1 MKDIATPGDIAHVHL
16 LINHAPTIGAIL
28 ALFLLILSF
37 ARKNEHLRK
46 VSFEVFFLIALATI
60 PVYESGVAAAETF
73 KDQPAAAMAIR
84 LHQDAALNAFVLI
97 EITGFLA
104 WLALWQIRRI
114 GRATNALV
122 GAVTVFAV
130 LNLAVVA
137 LAANL
142 GGDIHHPEILQS
154 EYSSPVSPTVVMWLS
169 ATTIQKFVLQ
179 NRWVWPA
186 CETLHFLGMSLM
198 FGVLLLV
205 NLRLLGYMKAISFPA
220 VHRLLPWGILGY
232 GVNFFTGMMFFIG
245 ESGQYT
251 ANVAFH
257 WKMILMMLA
266 GANYLVLTVYT
277 GAWEVPAGADAPM
290 WGKVLGASALLLSIG
305 VMYFGRM
312 LPFIGNAF

>member
-28 ALFLLILSF
+28 ALFLLLLSF

-60 PVYESGVAAAETF
+60 PVYESGVAAAEGF
-73 KDQPAAAMAIR
+73 KNQPELAMAIG

-97 EITGFLA
+97 EITGFLS

-114 GRATNALV
+114 GRATSGMI
-122 GAVTVFAV
+122 GAVVLFAV

-154 EYSSPVSPTVVMWLS
+154 EYSSPVPATAVMWLS
-169 ATTIQKFVLQ
+169 APAVTKFVLQ

-198 FGVLLLV
+198 FGVLLIV
-205 NLRLLGYMKAISFPA
+205 NLRLLGYMKEMSFPA
-220 VHRLLPWGILGY
+220 VHRLLPFGILGY
-232 GVNFFTGMMFFIG
+232 AVNFFTGMLFFIG
-245 ESGQYT
+245 EAGQYT

-257 WKMILMMLA
+257 YKMILMMLA
-266 GANYLVLTVYT
+266 GANFLVLTVYD
-277 GAWEVPAGADAPM
+277 GAWKLPAGADAPM
-290 WGKVLGASALLLSIG
+290 LGKLLGASALLLSIG

>member
-16 LINHAPTIGAIL
+16 LINHAPTIGGIL
-28 ALFLLILSF
+28 ALFLLLLSF

-46 VSFEVFFLIALATI
+46 VSFEIFFLIALATI
-60 PVYESGVAAAETF
+60 PVYESGVAAAEQF
-73 KDQPAAAMAIR
+73 KNQADVAMAIS

-97 EITGFLA
+97 ELTGFLS

-114 GRATNALV
+114 GRATNAIT
-122 GAVTVFAV
+122 GAVLLFAV
-130 LNLAVVA
+130 LNMAVVA

-154 EYSSPVSPTVVMWLS
+154 VYSSPVPPTAVMWLS
-169 ATTIQKFVLQ
+169 APAIQKFVLQ

-198 FGVLLLV
+198 FGVLLIV
-205 NLRLLGYMKAISFPA
+205 NLRLLGYMKSISFPA
-220 VHRLLPWGILGY
+220 VHRLLPFGILGY
-232 GVNFFTGMMFFIG
+232 AVNFVTGMMFFIG
-245 ESGQYT
+245 EAGQYT
-251 ANVAFH
+251 ENVAFH
-257 WKMILMMLA
+257 YKMILMMLA